1 MDFKMYIMY
10 LILNVNH
17 YIKIK
22 MNIKFLLMEMVD
34 FYLYLVE
41 FMIKTNKYFLKLNI
55 FIV

>member
-17 YIKIK
+17 YIRIK

>member
-1 MDFKMYIMY
+1 MYIMY

-17 YIKIK
+17 YIRIK